1 MTAWLVILAVGL
13 GTYAFRAS
21 MFVALGD
28 RTLPAWTERPLAF
41 VGPAAIAAL
50 VSGMVL
56 TDHGDFAPAGAVELT
71 AVATAFVA
79 VRRSGDVAKGLLA
92 GFVVLW
98 ALAAAGL

>member
-1 MTAWLVILAVGL
+1 MTTWIVIVAVGL
-13 GTYAFRAS
+13 GTYVLRAS

-28 RTLPAWTERPLAF
+28 RSLPAWTERPLAF

-56 TDHGDFAPAGAVELT
+56 TDHGSFAPAGAVELA
-71 AVATAFVA
+71 AVGTAFVA
-79 VRRSGDVAKGLLA
+79 VRRTGDVAKGLLA
-92 GFVVLW
+92 GFAVLW